1 MIAVEPVK
9 VWGLVGDP
17 GKLARWWPNV
27 DRVDRPDPATLTK
40 WVISPRGRAVAMRFH
55 MLENRSG
62 EFCSWKQD
70 LVGTP
75 FARSVVEAIES
86 IRVEPSAQGSLVT
99 LTIRRKMRGTAK
111 IGALLVARGQRKE
124 LDEALNRLERR
135 FEN

>member
-1 MIAVEPVK
+1 
-9 VWGLVGDP
+9 
-17 GKLARWWPNV
+17 
-27 DRVDRPDPATLTK
+27 
-40 WVISPRGRAVAMRFH
+40 
-55 MLENRSG
+55 MLENRPG
-62 EFCSWKQD
+62 KFCSWEQD

-86 IRVEPSAQGSLVT
+86 IRVEPTAQGSLVT

-111 IGALLVARGQRKE
+111 MGALLVARGQRKE